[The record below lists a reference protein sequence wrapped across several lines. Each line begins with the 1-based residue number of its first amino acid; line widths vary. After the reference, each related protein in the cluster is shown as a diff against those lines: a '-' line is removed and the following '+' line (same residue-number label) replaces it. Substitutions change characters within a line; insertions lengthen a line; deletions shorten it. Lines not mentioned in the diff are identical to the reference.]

1 MAAVLVRDFLHKL
14 LENEFLYLQL
24 FLQFSKVSSI
34 ILREINIEAGLYSV
48 KS

>member
-1 MAAVLVRDFLHKL
+1 MDIETPESGIKADLHS
-14 LENEFLYLQL
+14 
-24 FLQFSKVSSI
+24 FLQFSSVSSI